1 MAIYKITLLKKSIH
15 QMYFLLAPRGE
26 SYGVSLQ
33 GEKYLSSKKMCHIGV
48 KFAQTAS
55 NMPLRDVL
63 EGRFS

>member
-1 MAIYKITLLKKSIH
+1 
-15 QMYFLLAPRGE
+15 MYFLLAPRGE